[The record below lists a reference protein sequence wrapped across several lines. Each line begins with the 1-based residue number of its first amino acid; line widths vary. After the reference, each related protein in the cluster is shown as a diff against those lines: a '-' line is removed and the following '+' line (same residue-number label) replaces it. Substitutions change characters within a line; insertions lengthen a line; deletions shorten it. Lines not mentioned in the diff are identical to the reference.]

1 MTRFLDNKD
10 VVALFLFFD
19 SIVITFFLASS
30 MPNDFMRSM
39 FFCIRAL
46 RSASYCVSVGSLV
59 VVVVVV
65 VMMFALLVVSSSM
78 MIRVD
83 SCLLS
88 AYVCGVC
95 VVEF

>member
-1 MTRFLDNKD
+1 M
-10 VVALFLFFD
+10 V
-19 SIVITFFLASS
+19 
-30 MPNDFMRSM
+30 M
-39 FFCIRAL
+39 
-46 RSASYCVSVGSLV
+46 GV
-59 VVVVVV
+59 VVMVV